1 MLYSLEIFILTVKI
15 ITFGMTTQG
24 RKEHNLNSGKILPT
38 SHDCILQNR
47 LLGNLCN
54 TILAFLSYLAE
65 AVSMLNGDIIDP
77 LKASGHRGQIVLT
90 APGTT

>member
-24 RKEHNLNSGKILPT
+24 RKEHNLNSGKILPA
-38 SHDCILQNR
+38 SPDS
-47 LLGNLCN
+47 
-54 TILAFLSYLAE
+54 FLSYLAE
-65 AVSMLNGDIIDP
+65 AVSILNGDIIDS

>member
-1 MLYSLEIFILTVKI
+1 MF
-15 ITFGMTTQG
+15 
-24 RKEHNLNSGKILPT
+24 T
-38 SHDCILQNR
+38 SQ